1 MKLWIKLSLVAVLVM
16 LVGMAVSGVAVL
28 YHEKQYNQEKT
39 LESYEQQLKFTAY
52 SLGKELESGLRA
64 GYNQVTMN
72 SYVDFVM
79 KRFEGYQYILIKD
92 NQVIS
97 NRTPY
102 ELVNPEDE
110 RWAGKEPGSVIFKR
124 ENQYFL
130 IMGQRISV
138 GGVVDISLS
147 LFRISHGFMGI

>member
-1 MKLWIKLSLVAVLVM
+1 MKLWKKLSLVAVLVM
-16 LVGMAVSGVAVL
+16 LGGMAVSGLAVIN
-28 YHEKQYNQEKT
+28 HEKQYNQEKT

-79 KRFEGYQYILIKD
+79 KRFEGYQYILVKD
-92 NQVIS
+92 GQVIS

-102 ELVNPEDE
+102 ELVNPEDA
-110 RWAGKEPGSVIFKR
+110 RWGGKEPHSVIFKR
-124 ENQYFL
+124 DDQYFL
-130 IMGQRISV
+130 IMGQKISA
-138 GGVVDISLS
+138 GENSEYSLS
-147 LFRISHGFMGI
+147 